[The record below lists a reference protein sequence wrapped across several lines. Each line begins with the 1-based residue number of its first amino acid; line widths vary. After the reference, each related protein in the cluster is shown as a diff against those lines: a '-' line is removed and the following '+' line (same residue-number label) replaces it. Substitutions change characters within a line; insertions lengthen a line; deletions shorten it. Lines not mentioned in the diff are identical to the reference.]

1 MLEAWSQHLNNKYMI
16 NNRRRNFRSRPQKN
30 NFRRRSGSLNSNN
43 SNSLNNNGNLN
54 FNRNGSMNNIHNV
67 EKAMQKYQ
75 QLAKD
80 AQSNGDPVL
89 AQNYLQHADHF
100 LRRFNEL
107 NERRD
112 NSIDKSNNEDKSLPK
127 EEVLE
132 KKTQPTSN

>member
-1 MLEAWSQHLNNKYMI
+1 MN
-16 NNRRRNFRSRPQKN
+16 NNRRRNFRPRVQKN

-43 SNSLNNNGNLN
+43 SNSLNNNGNKN

-67 EKAMQKYQ
+67 EKTMQKYQ

-89 AQNYLQHADHF
+89 SQNYLQHADHY

-107 NERRD
+107 NERRE
-112 NSIDKSNNEDKSLPK
+112 NSIEKPIPEEKTLSN
-127 EEVLE
+127 EENQKPEIQQTTNL
-132 KKTQPTSN
+132 T